1 MAKDTLGEKL
11 TARKDEVPNLRD
23 VLTLVMAKVREM
35 RNGDGLSAEDCRL
48 CELAAKTT
56 DDLIERAAFLVRAS
70 DLAPEVGRYIVE
82 SRKAMEEYVIE
93 SCRVLV
99 LDVYGVPE
107 VGDYDA
113 LLVDAEIE
121 AYEVLAA

>member
-1 MAKDTLGEKL
+1 MAKDTLGEKF
-11 TARKDEVPNLRD
+11 TARKDEVPNLRE
-23 VLTLVMAKVREM
+23 VLGLVMTKVREM
-35 RNGDGLSAEDCRL
+35 RNTDGLTPEDCRL

-82 SRKAMEEYVIE
+82 SRKVMDDYVIE
-93 SCRVLV
+93 KCRVLV
-99 LDVYGVPE
+99 VDVYGLPE
-107 VGDYDA
+107 IGDYDD
-113 LLVDAEIE
+113 LLVDAETE

>member
-11 TARKDEVPNLRD
+11 TARKDEVPNLRE
-23 VLTLVMAKVREM
+23 VLGLVMTKVREM
-35 RNGDGLSAEDCRL
+35 RNGDGLTADDCRL

-93 SCRVLV
+93 SCRTLV

-107 VGDYDA
+107 IGEYE
-113 LLVDAEIE
+113 LLPEDVELEMIE
-121 AYEVLAA
+121 VAA

>member
-11 TARKDEVPNLRD
+11 TARKDEVPNLRE
-23 VLTLVMAKVREM
+23 VLGLVMTKVREM
-35 RNGDGLSAEDCRL
+35 RNGDGLTADDCRL

-56 DDLIERAAFLVRAS
+56 DDLIERAAFLIRAS

-99 LDVYGVPE
+99 LDVYGAPE
-107 VGDYDA
+107 IGEYE
-113 LLVDAEIE
+113 LLPEDVELEMIE
-121 AYEVLAA
+121 VAA